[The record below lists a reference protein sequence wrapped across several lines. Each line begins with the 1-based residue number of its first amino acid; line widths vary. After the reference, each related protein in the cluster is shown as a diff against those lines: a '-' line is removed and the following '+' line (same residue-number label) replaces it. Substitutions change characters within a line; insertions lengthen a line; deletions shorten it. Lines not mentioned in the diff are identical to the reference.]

1 MSAFGFNDIEN
12 QNRQIVLNG
21 RDILERTSESLART
35 TRVAIETEQIGT
47 NVINDLDEQRETLL
61 RANARL
67 DNANVGLDESRN
79 VLKRMSR
86 EVLYNKIILIAIIFF
101 ESFILLALLYIKLF
115 RRYILFCN

>member
-21 RDILERTSESLART
+21 RDILDRTSESLART

-67 DNANVGLDESRN
+67 DNANVGLDETRN

>member
-12 QNRQIVLNG
+12 QNRQIVLTG

-67 DNANVGLDESRN
+67 DNANVGLDETRN